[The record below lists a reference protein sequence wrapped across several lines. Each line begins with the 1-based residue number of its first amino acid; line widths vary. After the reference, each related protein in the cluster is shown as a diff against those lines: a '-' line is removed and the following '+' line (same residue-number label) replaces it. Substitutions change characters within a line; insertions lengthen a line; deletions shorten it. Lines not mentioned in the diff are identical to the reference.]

1 MPIPY
6 LMVAIG
12 GFVSMT
18 ASRVVAVIA
27 SRKLT
32 KTTPNSSANSGRKSN
47 LAKRDTEISK
57 AESLYLK
64 GKAEREQELLN
75 IQADLANMREIEL
88 RANLEIAKAQAERE
102 DRALVISEK
111 TLKLKQQELE
121 LAKARLK
128 QEKQISLAQQEQ
140 IEWGLKL
147 KERELE
153 LMAEELAEREKL
165 GYLHLEQRREQ
176 TTQKVN
182 LKLKEIQ
189 ANWDQENWSGILS
202 REEMKQILMNG
213 QNKHRLLILVSP
225 PDIEDCD
232 QFNSHL
238 PKQVRSEVK
247 EFLEKNYPL
256 NDDICPVEFYGK
268 FFKSSVFDT
277 EVKQLAIDLEAVPT
291 VVIYSDITDENVYF
305 HITCWGLEDSLSLT
319 LPWNWEQEKQ
329 RLKLEGMNEDEIIK
343 AIRQSIVKI
352 HQLISAF
359 LADLYYLNINPL
371 HQPRLFQIETDL
383 PSDWVSDH
391 FGVLQDIQQQK
402 LAEYYKD
409 IEQPKFEPIQRFVY

>member
-1 MPIPY
+1 
-6 LMVAIG
+6 
-12 GFVSMT
+12 
-18 ASRVVAVIA
+18 
-27 SRKLT
+27 
-32 KTTPNSSANSGRKSN
+32 
-47 LAKRDTEISK
+47 
-57 AESLYLK
+57 
-64 GKAEREQELLN
+64 
-75 IQADLANMREIEL
+75 
-88 RANLEIAKAQAERE
+88 
-102 DRALVISEK
+102 
-111 TLKLKQQELE
+111 
-121 LAKARLK
+121 
-128 QEKQISLAQQEQ
+128 
-140 IEWGLKL
+140 
-147 KERELE
+147 
-153 LMAEELAEREKL
+153 
-165 GYLHLEQRREQ
+165 
-176 TTQKVN
+176 
-182 LKLKEIQ
+182 
-189 ANWDQENWSGILS
+189 
-202 REEMKQILMNG
+202 MKQILMNG

-319 LPWNWEQEKQ
+319 LPWNWEGEKQ
-329 RLKLEGMNEDEIIK
+329 RLKIEGMNEDEIIK

-402 LAEYYKD
+402 LAEYYKS
-409 IEQPKFEPIQRFVY
+409 IEQPKFEPIDWFVHPKSELK

>member
-18 ASRVVAVIA
+18 VSRVVAVVA
-27 SRKLT
+27 SKKLT
-32 KTTPNSSANSGRKSN
+32 NTTPNPSANSPPKSN
-47 LAKRDTEISK
+47 LAKRDIGISK

-75 IQADLANMREIEL
+75 IQADLANMREIEV
-88 RANLEIAKAQAERE
+88 RANLEIAKAEAERE
-102 DRALVISEK
+102 DRALIISER

-128 QEKQISLAQQEQ
+128 QEKQISLAQQQQ

-153 LMAEELAEREKL
+153 LMAEELAEQQKL

-176 TTQKVN
+176 TAQKVN
-182 LKLKEIQ
+182 LKLREIQ
-189 ANWDQENWSGILS
+189 ANWDRENWSGILS

-213 QNKHRLLILVSP
+213 QNKHRLLILLSP

-277 EVKQLAIDLEAVPT
+277 EVKQLAIDLAAVPT

-319 LPWNWEQEKQ
+319 LPWNWEEEKQ

-402 LAEYYKD
+402 LAEYYKN
-409 IEQPKFEPIQRFVY
+409 IEQPKFEPIPRFIY